1 MDKHAHIWVKAPT
14 HTVTFMMP
22 LCNCVCWSW
31 SIAVKMVPAHQMAFN
46 LGVCHVVFKMRH
58 ILADSA
64 SNHTSLTCS
73 LGTKGREQPLFLL
86 GEGSH
91 HPQGIA
97 LPIHKIKPSSIYPA
111 YCGKT
116 SSDQCLREVG
126 VHSDSCSEIE
136 VQLPMFRQLHRLL
149 LTYCTYFNNAKKR
162 L

>member
-1 MDKHAHIWVKAPT
+1 
-14 HTVTFMMP
+14 
-22 LCNCVCWSW
+22 
-31 SIAVKMVPAHQMAFN
+31 MVPVHQMAFN

-73 LGTKGREQPLFLL
+73 SGTKGREQPLFLL

-136 VQLPMFRQLHRLL
+136 VQLPMFRQLQTAAHVLHVL
-149 LTYCTYFNNAKKR
+149 Q
-162 L
+162 